1 MDHFLRIF
9 LPLYLLAV
17 FVGVMAGRS
26 YLVWKRTG
34 INPYK
39 LGSTESAH
47 DLVGRFFRY
56 DSLLVIISVAVF
68 SASSWAYNY
77 LVPITWLEHP
87 YVKAGGVVLL
97 FAALVWVAV
106 AQTQMGAS
114 WRVGIDS
121 EHETEL
127 VKKGLF
133 TLSRNPIFLGMR
145 VILFGLF
152 LTIPNALT
160 LVAFVVGDVL
170 MQVQVRL
177 EEEHMAELHGERFA
191 DYRREVRRWI

>member
-1 MDHFLRIF
+1 MEYFLRIF
-9 LPLYLLAV
+9 LPIYLLAV

-34 INPYK
+34 VNPYK

-56 DSLLVIISVAVF
+56 DSFLVIFSVAVF
-68 SASSWAYNY
+68 SAFPHAYKY
-77 LVPITWLEHP
+77 LAPISWLEFP
-87 YVKAGGVVLL
+87 WLKAAGVALL
-97 FAALVWVAV
+97 LLSLIWVAI
-106 AQTQMGAS
+106 AQTQMGSS

-121 EHETEL
+121 EHKTDL

-160 LVAFVVGDVL
+160 LVAFAVGDVL

-177 EEEHMAELHGERFA
+177 EEEHMAELHGEGFA

>member
-1 MDHFLRIF
+1 MDYFLRIF
-9 LPLYLLAV
+9 LPIYLLAV

-26 YLVWKRTG
+26 FLVWKRTG

-47 DLVGRFFRY
+47 DLIGRFFRY

-68 SASSWAYNY
+68 SAYPPAYKY
-77 LVPITWLEHP
+77 FAPIAWLELP
-87 YVKAGGVVLL
+87 WLKVTGAALL
-97 FAALVWVAV
+97 LLSLVWVAV

-121 EHETEL
+121 EHKTDL

-133 TLSRNPIFLGMR
+133 TLSRNPIFLGFR
-145 VILFGLF
+145 VILLGLF

-177 EEEHMAELHGERFA
+177 EEEHMAELHGENFA

>member
-47 DLVGRFFRY
+47 DLIGRFFRY

-68 SASSWAYNY
+68 SASSRAYNY
-77 LVPITWLEHP
+77 LVPIGWLEHP
-87 YVKAGGVVLL
+87 YVKAAGVVFLL
-97 FAALVWVAV
+97 AALVWVAV

-121 EHETEL
+121 EHKTDL

-133 TLSRNPIFLGMR
+133 TLSRNPIFLGFR
-145 VILFGLF
+145 VILFGLL
-152 LTIPNALT
+152 LTIPNAVT

-177 EEEHMAELHGERFA
+177 EEEHMAELHGENFE